1 MPFETH
7 ETNEQGVGTSSPNKR
22 GPPYTPSKHATKRSK
37 HEISEDQPQITTF
50 FSPGQRASTP
60 SPEIE
65 ITGYSLHLSDT
76 KTRTRPTLPPDED
89 TLASRVQLMLYHRL
103 LSNLLAP
110 SAPSVQAPTPLDFA
124 ALWSRVGVDPARR
137 FSKDF
142 LTQAGL
148 VSEPAIQDAPT
159 EATATAA
166 QSSADSLSCLSDLTI
181 AWAHAVEALNVGT
194 VNNTLTLVYRSQPT
208 RKCSK
213 GKARAKTTPSGTELS
228 PQEAQDLA
236 AAMQAS
242 VSDVQGGVG
251 SDGDDDLARA
261 ILESLKDS
269 VRSGAVAE
277 GDLGVLTHPFGVL
290 ISEVPG
296 MTTLEG
302 ETKVAV
308 VPDALEDD
316 PELAWAIQQSLL
328 PRIENVAAVQEAV
341 VGPGVSGVAAGNSKE
356 AIGEKNESAQGS
368 VSENAEGGTKTAPA
382 SPARSDD
389 LVEAN
394 ETMTVAEL
402 DVEARIIG
410 TKAFELDDTLLDG
423 YLARVL
429 AWWYGRRAPEGVSVE
444 LTRRCM

>member
-1 MPFETH
+1 MPVETH
-7 ETNEQGVGTSSPNKR
+7 ETNKQGVGTSSPNKR
-22 GPPYTPSKHATKRSK
+22 GPPSTPSKQATKKSK

-50 FSPGQRASTP
+50 FSPGRRASTP
-60 SPEIE
+60 SPETE
-65 ITGYSLHLSDT
+65 TAGYSLQLSDT

-110 SAPSVQAPTPLDFA
+110 SAPSVLAPTPLDFA

-137 FSKDF
+137 FSEGF
-142 LTQAGL
+142 LIQAGL
-148 VSEPAIQDAPT
+148 ASEVAAQDAPS
-159 EATATAA
+159 EATATTA
-166 QSSADSLSCLSDLTI
+166 QSSADSLSCLNDLTI
-181 AWAHAVEALNVGT
+181 AWAHAVEALNVVT
-194 VNNTLTLVYRSQPT
+194 VHNTLTLVYRSQPT
-208 RKCSK
+208 RKRSK
-213 GKARAKTTPSGTELS
+213 DKGRAKPTPSGTELS

-236 AAMQAS
+236 AAIQAS
-242 VSDVQGGVG
+242 VSDAQSGTG
-251 SDGDDDLARA
+251 GDDDLARA

-269 VRSGAVAE
+269 VRSGTAAE
-277 GDLGVLTHPFGVL
+277 GDLGVLTHPFGVP

-296 MTTLEG
+296 MTTLDG
-302 ETKVAV
+302 EAKVAAA
-308 VPDALEDD
+308 PDALEDD

-328 PRIENVAAVQEAV
+328 PRIENIAAVQDAV
-341 VGPGVSGVAAGNSKE
+341 AGPDVSAVAASNLTE
-356 AIGEKNESAQGS
+356 AAGEKNESAQGS
-368 VSENAEGGTKTAPA
+368 SSENAEGRTNTAPA
-382 SPARSDD
+382 SPAHSDD